1 MEQIKT
7 DSVLLCQVF
16 KQTLVHSDNVDILK
30 SEARYRRLT
39 ETPVP
44 RLVLSLA
51 VPTVISMSISAIY
64 NIVDSWFVGHIST
77 VATAGVGVAFAY
89 QSLIQAT
96 GFFFGHGSGNYMS
109 RALGAR
115 DAEGAGKMAAT
126 GFLSSFLMGLV
137 FMVLGLCFM
146 TPLSR
151 LLGATPDVVP
161 YSNAYLRWILIATPF
176 LVSQMTLNNQLRLQG
191 NAMLAMIGIA
201 AGAVLNIFVDW
212 LLIDRLDLGVQG
224 ASMATLIS
232 QFISWC
238 LLLWATTLDG
248 NVHIRLRNFAPT
260 FDRLREI
267 GAGGLPSLM
276 RQSLSS
282 ISAICMNWAAASYA
296 LQGQEASTIAAFTV
310 VARVM
315 QTAMAVIL
323 GVGQG
328 FQPVCGFNWGARLYG
343 RVRQSYQVTISM
355 CVVILL
361 VTSTLGWVFA
371 PQIISFF
378 RDEDPELIRI
388 GTTVLRWQ
396 CVAFPLVGLTTPTN
410 MLLQN
415 IRRTGRATL
424 LAMSRH
430 GFAFYP
436 TLFILPAIW
445 GLQGLEATMATADV
459 ITFSI
464 ALPFAIGMIREL
476 SARERGEFA

>member
-1 MEQIKT
+1 M
-7 DSVLLCQVF
+7 
-16 KQTLVHSDNVDILK
+16 VHSDNNDILK

-39 ETPVP
+39 ETPIP

-51 VPTVISMSISAIY
+51 VPTIISMSISAIY

-77 VATAGVGVAFAY
+77 AATAGVGVAFAY

-115 DAEGAGKMAAT
+115 DTEGAGKMAAT
-126 GFLSSFLMGLV
+126 GFLSSFLIGLV
-137 FMVLGLCFM
+137 FMVLGWLFV

-176 LVSQMTLNNQLRLQG
+176 LISQMTLNNQLRLQG

-201 AGAVLNIFVDW
+201 AGAVLNIFFDW
-212 LLIDRLDLGVQG
+212 LLINRLEMGVSG
-224 ASMATLIS
+224 ASLATLIS

-238 LLLWATTLDG
+238 LLLWATKWPG
-248 NVHIRLRNFAPT
+248 NVHIRLRNFAPSL
-260 FDRLREI
+260 DRYREI

-282 ISAICMNWAAASYA
+282 ISAICMNWAAASWA
-296 LQGQEASTIAAFTV
+296 LEGQKASTIAAFTV
-310 VARVM
+310 VARIM
-315 QTAMAVIL
+315 QCAMSVIL

-343 RVRQSYQVTISM
+343 RVSQSYRFTIQV
-355 CVVILL
+355 CVIVLI
-361 VTSTLGWVFA
+361 VMSAWGWIYA
-371 PQIISFF
+371 PEIIAFF

-388 GTTVLRWQ
+388 GARVLRWQ

-436 TLFILPAIW
+436 TLFILPYIW
-445 GLQGLEATMATADV
+445 GLDGLEATMATADV

-464 ALPFAIGMIREL
+464 ALPFSIGMLREL
-476 SARERGEFA
+476 SARERGTFQE

>member
-1 MEQIKT
+1 M
-7 DSVLLCQVF
+7 
-16 KQTLVHSDNVDILK
+16 HSNNSDILK

-44 RLVLSLA
+44 RLVMSLA
-51 VPTVISMSISAIY
+51 VPTIISMSISAIY

-115 DAEGAGKMAAT
+115 DTEGAGKMAAT
-126 GFLSSFLMGLV
+126 GFISSFLLGLV
-137 FMVLGLCFM
+137 FMALGLCFM

-161 YSNAYLRWILIATPF
+161 YSNAYLKWILIATPF

-201 AGAVLNIFVDW
+201 AGAVLNIFFDW
-212 LLIDRLDLGVQG
+212 LLIDRLDMGVQG
-224 ASMATLIS
+224 ASLATLIS

-238 LLLWATTLDG
+238 LLFWATTFEG
-248 NVHIRLRNFAPT
+248 NVHIYLRNYAPSA
-260 FDRLREI
+260 DRLREI

-296 LQGQEASTIAAFTV
+296 LEGQEASTIAAFTV

-328 FQPVCGFNWGARLYG
+328 FQPVCGFNWGAKRYS
-343 RVRQSYQVTISM
+343 RVRESYLFTIGM

-361 VTSTLGWVFA
+361 VTSSLGWIFA
-371 PQIISFF
+371 PNIIAFF
-378 RDEDPELIRI
+378 RDEDPQLLSI

-445 GLQGLEATMATADV
+445 GLEGLEATMATADV
-459 ITFSI
+459 LTFAL
-464 ALPFAIGMIREL
+464 ALPFAISIIREL
-476 SARERGEFA
+476 SAREKGVI

>member
-1 MEQIKT
+1 MQ
-7 DSVLLCQVF
+7 
-16 KQTLVHSDNVDILK
+16 DNKSDILK
-30 SEARYRRLT
+30 SEARYRRMT

-51 VPTVISMSISAIY
+51 VPTIISMCISAIY

-77 VATAGVGVAFAY
+77 AATAGVGVAFAY

-115 DAEGAGKMAAT
+115 DTEGAGKMAAT
-126 GFLSSFLMGLV
+126 GFLSAFLMGLL

-161 YSNAYLRWILIATPF
+161 YSNAYLKWILIATPF

-201 AGAVLNIFVDW
+201 AGAVLNIFFDW
-212 LLIDRLDLGVQG
+212 LLIDYMDMGVSG

-238 LLLWATTLDG
+238 LLLWATTFEG

-260 FDRLREI
+260 LERFREI

-282 ISAICMNWAAASYA
+282 ISAICMNWAAAIYA
-296 LQGQEASTIAAFTV
+296 FDGQEASTIAAFTV

-328 FQPVCGFNWGARLYG
+328 FQPVCGFNWGAKRYG
-343 RVRQSYQVTISM
+343 RVRESYLFTIGM

-361 VTSTLGWVFA
+361 VTSSLGWIFA

-415 IRRTGRATL
+415 IRRTGKATL

-459 ITFSI
+459 LTFAL
-464 ALPFAIGMIREL
+464 ALPFSIGMIREL
-476 SARERGEFA
+476 SAREKGEFA

>member
-1 MEQIKT
+1 M
-7 DSVLLCQVF
+7 
-16 KQTLVHSDNVDILK
+16 HSNNSDILK

-44 RLVLSLA
+44 RLVMSLA
-51 VPTVISMSISAIY
+51 VPTIISMSISAIY

-115 DAEGAGKMAAT
+115 DTEGAGKMAAT
-126 GFLSSFLMGLV
+126 GFISSFLLGLV
-137 FMVLGLCFM
+137 FMALGLCFM

-161 YSNAYLRWILIATPF
+161 YSNAYLKWILIATPF

-201 AGAVLNIFVDW
+201 AGAVLNIFFDW
-212 LLIDRLDLGVQG
+212 LLIDRLDMGVQG
-224 ASMATLIS
+224 ASLATLIS

-238 LLLWATTLDG
+238 LLFWATTFEG
-248 NVHIRLRNFAPT
+248 NVHIYLRNYAPSA
-260 FDRLREI
+260 DRLREI

-296 LQGQEASTIAAFTV
+296 LEGQEASTIAAFTV

-328 FQPVCGFNWGARLYG
+328 FQPVCGFNWGAKRYS
-343 RVRQSYQVTISM
+343 RVRESYLFTIGM

-361 VTSTLGWVFA
+361 VTSSLGWIFA
-371 PQIISFF
+371 PNIIAFF
-378 RDEDPELIRI
+378 RDEDPQLLSI

-445 GLQGLEATMATADV
+445 GLEGLEATMATADV
-459 ITFSI
+459 LTFAL
-464 ALPFAIGMIREL
+464 ALPFAISIIREL
-476 SARERGEFA
+476 SARERGVI

>member
-1 MEQIKT
+1 MQDTK
-7 DSVLLCQVF
+7 S
-16 KQTLVHSDNVDILK
+16 DILK
-30 SEARYRRLT
+30 SELRYKRMT

-51 VPTVISMSISAIY
+51 VPTIISMCISAIY

-115 DAEGAGKMAAT
+115 DTEGAGKMAAT
-126 GFLSSFLMGLV
+126 GFLSAFLMGLL

-161 YSNAYLRWILIATPF
+161 YSNAYLKWILIATPF
-176 LVSQMTLNNQLRLQG
+176 LVSQMTLNNQIRLQG
-191 NAMLAMIGIA
+191 NAMLAMIGI
-201 AGAVLNIFVDW
+201 GVGMVLNIFFDW
-212 LLIDRLDLGVQG
+212 LLINRLGMGVTG
-224 ASMATLIS
+224 AAVATLIS

-238 LLLWATTLDG
+238 LLLWATTFEG

-260 FDRLREI
+260 LDRFREI

-282 ISAICMNWAAASYA
+282 ISAICMNWAAAIYE
-296 LQGQEASTIAAFTV
+296 LDGQEASTIAAFTV

-328 FQPVCGFNWGARLYG
+328 FQPVCGFNWGAKRYG
-343 RVRQSYQVTISM
+343 RVRESYLFTIGM

-361 VTSTLGWVFA
+361 VTSTLGWIFA
-371 PQIISFF
+371 PEIISFF

-415 IRRTGRATL
+415 IRRTGKATL

-459 ITFSI
+459 LTFAL

-476 SARERGEFA
+476 SAREKGQFA

>member
-1 MEQIKT
+1 MQDTK
-7 DSVLLCQVF
+7 S
-16 KQTLVHSDNVDILK
+16 DILK
-30 SEARYRRLT
+30 SELRYKRMT

-51 VPTVISMSISAIY
+51 VPTIISMCISAIY

-115 DAEGAGKMAAT
+115 DTEGAGKMAAT
-126 GFLSSFLMGLV
+126 GFLSAFLMGLL

-161 YSNAYLRWILIATPF
+161 YSNAYLKWILIATPF
-176 LVSQMTLNNQLRLQG
+176 LVSQMTLNNQIRLQG
-191 NAMLAMIGIA
+191 NAMLAMIGI
-201 AGAVLNIFVDW
+201 GVGMVLNIFFDW
-212 LLIDRLDLGVQG
+212 LLINRLGMGVTG
-224 ASMATLIS
+224 AAVATLIS

-238 LLLWATTLDG
+238 LLLWATTFEG

-260 FDRLREI
+260 LDRFREI

-282 ISAICMNWAAASYA
+282 ISAICMNWAAAIYA
-296 LQGQEASTIAAFTV
+296 LDGQEASTIAAFTV

-328 FQPVCGFNWGARLYG
+328 FQPVCGFNWGAKRYG
-343 RVRQSYQVTISM
+343 RVRESYLFTIGM

-361 VTSTLGWVFA
+361 VTSTLGWIFA
-371 PQIISFF
+371 PEIISFF

-415 IRRTGRATL
+415 IRRTGKATL

-459 ITFSI
+459 LTFAL

-476 SARERGEFA
+476 SAREKGQFA

>member
-1 MEQIKT
+1 M
-7 DSVLLCQVF
+7 
-16 KQTLVHSDNVDILK
+16 HNDNNDILR

-51 VPTVISMSISAIY
+51 VPTIISMSISAIY

-126 GFLSSFLMGLV
+126 GFLSSFLIGIV
-137 FMVLGLCFM
+137 FMVLGMLFV

-161 YSNAYLRWILIATPF
+161 YSNAYLQWILIATPF
-176 LVSQMTLNNQLRLQG
+176 LISQMTLNNQLRLQG

-201 AGAVLNIFVDW
+201 VGMVLNIFFDW
-212 LLIDRLDLGVQG
+212 LLINRLGMGVSG
-224 ASMATLIS
+224 ASLATLIS

-238 LLLWATTLDG
+238 LLLWATTLPG
-248 NVHIRLRNFAPT
+248 NVHISLRNFAPSLE
-260 FDRLREI
+260 RYREI

-296 LQGQEASTIAAFTV
+296 LEGQEASTIAAFTV

-328 FQPVCGFNWGARLYG
+328 FQPVCGFNWGAKLYG
-343 RVRQSYQVTISM
+343 RVRESYLFTIGL

-361 VTSTLGWVFA
+361 VTSAAGWIFA
-371 PQIISFF
+371 PEIITFF

-388 GTTVLRWQ
+388 GTVVLRWQ

-424 LAMSRH
+424 LAMTRH
-430 GFAFYP
+430 GIAFYP
-436 TLFILPAIW
+436 TLFIMPAIW
-445 GLQGLEATMATADV
+445 GLQGLEATMATADLL
-459 ITFSI
+459 TFSL
-464 ALPFAIGMIREL
+464 ALPFAISMIREL
-476 SARERGEFA
+476 SARERGEFAE

>member
-1 MEQIKT
+1 M
-7 DSVLLCQVF
+7 
-16 KQTLVHSDNVDILK
+16 HSNNSDILK

-39 ETPVP
+39 QTPVP
-44 RLVLSLA
+44 RLVMSLA
-51 VPTVISMSISAIY
+51 VPTIISMSISAIY

-115 DAEGAGKMAAT
+115 DTEGAGKMAAT
-126 GFLSSFLMGLV
+126 GFISSFLLGLV
-137 FMVLGLCFM
+137 FMALGLCFM

-161 YSNAYLRWILIATPF
+161 YSNAYLKWILIATPF

-201 AGAVLNIFVDW
+201 AGAVLNIFFDW
-212 LLIDRLDLGVQG
+212 LLIDRLDMGVQG
-224 ASMATLIS
+224 ASLATLIS

-238 LLLWATTLDG
+238 LLFWATTFEG
-248 NVHIRLRNFAPT
+248 NVHIYLRNYAPSA
-260 FDRLREI
+260 DRLREI

-296 LQGQEASTIAAFTV
+296 LEGQEASTIAAFTV

-328 FQPVCGFNWGARLYG
+328 FQPVCGFNWGAKRYS
-343 RVRQSYQVTISM
+343 RVRESYLFTIGM

-361 VTSTLGWVFA
+361 VTSSLGWIFA
-371 PQIISFF
+371 PNIIAFF
-378 RDEDPELIRI
+378 RDEDPQLLSI

-445 GLQGLEATMATADV
+445 GLEGLEATMATADV
-459 ITFSI
+459 LTFAL
-464 ALPFAIGMIREL
+464 ALPFAISIIREL
-476 SARERGEFA
+476 SARERGVI

>member
-1 MEQIKT
+1 M
-7 DSVLLCQVF
+7 
-16 KQTLVHSDNVDILK
+16 HSNNSDILK

-44 RLVLSLA
+44 RLVMSLA
-51 VPTVISMSISAIY
+51 VPTIISMSISAIY

-115 DAEGAGKMAAT
+115 DTEGAGKMAAT
-126 GFLSSFLMGLV
+126 GFISSFLLGLV
-137 FMVLGLCFM
+137 FMALGLCFM

-161 YSNAYLRWILIATPF
+161 YSNAYLKWILIATPF

-201 AGAVLNIFVDW
+201 AGAVLNIFFDW
-212 LLIDRLDLGVQG
+212 LLIDRLDMGVQG
-224 ASMATLIS
+224 ASLATLIS

-238 LLLWATTLDG
+238 LLFWATTFEG
-248 NVHIRLRNFAPT
+248 NVHIYLRNYAPSA
-260 FDRLREI
+260 DRLREI

-296 LQGQEASTIAAFTV
+296 LEGQEASTIAAFTV

-328 FQPVCGFNWGARLYG
+328 FQPVCGFNWGAKRYS
-343 RVRQSYQVTISM
+343 RVRESYLFTIGM

-361 VTSTLGWVFA
+361 VTSSLGWIFA
-371 PQIISFF
+371 PNIIAFF
-378 RDEDPELIRI
+378 RDEDPQLLSI

-445 GLQGLEATMATADV
+445 GLEGLEATMATADV
-459 ITFSI
+459 LTFAL
-464 ALPFAIGMIREL
+464 ALPFAISIIREL
-476 SARERGEFA
+476 SARERGEIS

>member
-1 MEQIKT
+1 M
-7 DSVLLCQVF
+7 
-16 KQTLVHSDNVDILK
+16 HSNNSDILK

-44 RLVLSLA
+44 RLVMSLA
-51 VPTVISMSISAIY
+51 VPTIISMSISAIY

-115 DAEGAGKMAAT
+115 DTEGAGKMAAT
-126 GFLSSFLMGLV
+126 GFISSFLLGLV
-137 FMVLGLCFM
+137 FMALGLCFM

-161 YSNAYLRWILIATPF
+161 YSNAYLKWILIATPF

-201 AGAVLNIFVDW
+201 AGAVLNIFFDW
-212 LLIDRLDLGVQG
+212 LLIDRLDMGVQG
-224 ASMATLIS
+224 ASLATLIS

-238 LLLWATTLDG
+238 LLFWATTFEG
-248 NVHIRLRNFAPT
+248 NVHIYLRNYAPSA
-260 FDRLREI
+260 DRLREI

-296 LQGQEASTIAAFTV
+296 LEGQEASTIAAFTV

-328 FQPVCGFNWGARLYG
+328 FQPVCGFNWGAKRYS
-343 RVRQSYQVTISM
+343 RVRESYLFTIGM

-361 VTSTLGWVFA
+361 VTSSLGWIFA
-371 PQIISFF
+371 PNIIAFF
-378 RDEDPELIRI
+378 RDEDPQLLSI

-415 IRRTGRATL
+415 IRRTGRATI

-445 GLQGLEATMATADV
+445 GLEGLEATMATADV
-459 ITFSI
+459 LTFAL
-464 ALPFAIGMIREL
+464 ALPFAISIIREL
-476 SARERGEFA
+476 SARERGVI

>member
-1 MEQIKT
+1 MHDTK
-7 DSVLLCQVF
+7 S
-16 KQTLVHSDNVDILK
+16 DILR
-30 SEARYRRLT
+30 SEARYRRMT

-51 VPTVISMSISAIY
+51 VPTIISMCISAIY

-77 VATAGVGVAFAY
+77 LATAGVGVAFSY
-89 QSLIQAT
+89 QSIIQAV

-115 DAEGAGKMAAT
+115 DADGAGKMAAT
-126 GFLSSFLMGLV
+126 GFISSFLVGLV
-137 FMVLGLCFM
+137 FMVLGMLFM

-161 YSNAYLRWILIATPF
+161 YSNAYLKWILIATPF

-201 AGAVLNIFVDW
+201 VGMVLNIFFDW
-212 LLIDRLDLGVQG
+212 LLINHLEMGVTG
-224 ASMATLIS
+224 AAMATLIS

-238 LLLWATTLDG
+238 LLLWATTFEG

-260 FDRLREI
+260 FDRFREI

-282 ISAICMNWAAASYA
+282 ISAICMNWAAAIYA
-296 LQGQEASTIAAFTV
+296 LDGQEASTIAAFTV

-328 FQPVCGFNWGARLYG
+328 FQPVCGFNWGAKRYG
-343 RVRQSYQVTISM
+343 RVRESYLFTIGL
-355 CVVILL
+355 CVVI
-361 VTSTLGWVFA
+361 
-371 PQIISFF
+371 PFF

-388 GTTVLRWQ
+388 GAKVLRWQ

-415 IRRTGRATL
+415 IRRTGRATV

-436 TLFILPAIW
+436 TFFILPAIW
-445 GLQGLEATMATADV
+445 GLEGLEATMATADV

-464 ALPFAIGMIREL
+464 ALPFAISIIREL
-476 SARERGEFA
+476 LAREKGELA

>member
-1 MEQIKT
+1 MHDTK
-7 DSVLLCQVF
+7 S
-16 KQTLVHSDNVDILK
+16 DILR
-30 SEARYRRLT
+30 SEARYRRMT

-51 VPTVISMSISAIY
+51 VPTIISMCISAIY

-77 VATAGVGVAFAY
+77 LATAGVGVAFSY
-89 QSLIQAT
+89 QSIIQAV

-115 DAEGAGKMAAT
+115 DADGAGKMAAT
-126 GFLSSFLMGLV
+126 GFISSFLVGLV
-137 FMVLGLCFM
+137 FMVLGMLFM

-161 YSNAYLRWILIATPF
+161 YSNAYLKWILIATPF

-201 AGAVLNIFVDW
+201 VGMVLNIFFDW
-212 LLIDRLDLGVQG
+212 LLINHLEMSVTG
-224 ASMATLIS
+224 AAMATLIS
-232 QFISWC
+232 QFLSWC
-238 LLLWATTLDG
+238 LLLWATTFEG

-260 FDRLREI
+260 FDRFREI

-282 ISAICMNWAAASYA
+282 ISAICMNWAAAIYA
-296 LQGQEASTIAAFTV
+296 LDGQEASTIAAFTV

-323 GVGQG
+323 GVGQV
-328 FQPVCGFNWGARLYG
+328 FQPVCGFNWGAKRYG
-343 RVRQSYQVTISM
+343 RVRESYLFTIGL

-361 VTSTLGWVFA
+361 VTSTAGFVFS

-388 GTTVLRWQ
+388 GAKVLRWQ

-415 IRRTGRATL
+415 I
-424 LAMSRH
+424 
-430 GFAFYP
+430 
-436 TLFILPAIW
+436 
-445 GLQGLEATMATADV
+445 
-459 ITFSI
+459 
-464 ALPFAIGMIREL
+464 
-476 SARERGEFA
+476 

>member
-1 MEQIKT
+1 M
-7 DSVLLCQVF
+7 
-16 KQTLVHSDNVDILK
+16 HSNNSDILK

-44 RLVLSLA
+44 RLVMSLA
-51 VPTVISMSISAIY
+51 VPTIISMSISAIY

-115 DAEGAGKMAAT
+115 DTEGAGKMAAT
-126 GFLSSFLMGLV
+126 GFISSFLLGLV
-137 FMVLGLCFM
+137 FMALGLCFM

-161 YSNAYLRWILIATPF
+161 YSNAYLKWILIATPF

-201 AGAVLNIFVDW
+201 AGAVLNIFFDW
-212 LLIDRLDLGVQG
+212 LLIDHLDMGVQG
-224 ASMATLIS
+224 ASLATLIS

-238 LLLWATTLDG
+238 LLFWATTFEG
-248 NVHIRLRNFAPT
+248 NVHIYLRNYAPSA
-260 FDRLREI
+260 DRLREI

-296 LQGQEASTIAAFTV
+296 LEGQEASTIAAFTV

-328 FQPVCGFNWGARLYG
+328 FQPVCGFNWGAKRYS
-343 RVRQSYQVTISM
+343 RVRESYLFTIGM

-361 VTSTLGWVFA
+361 VTSSLGWIFA
-371 PQIISFF
+371 PNIIAFF
-378 RDEDPELIRI
+378 RDEDPQLLSI

-445 GLQGLEATMATADV
+445 GLEGLEATMATADV
-459 ITFSI
+459 LTFAL
-464 ALPFAIGMIREL
+464 ALPFAISIIREL
-476 SARERGEFA
+476 SAREKGVI